1 MKELTKKYIFWD
13 LDEIK
18 KDMKRKNYTT
28 AESDYYRLRG
38 AVCYMKCNED
48 LTEEE
53 YKQLNKF
60 LKKLYKFILLK
71 A

>member
-1 MKELTKKYIFWD
+1 
-13 LDEIK
+13 
-18 KDMKRKNYTT
+18 MKRKNYTT